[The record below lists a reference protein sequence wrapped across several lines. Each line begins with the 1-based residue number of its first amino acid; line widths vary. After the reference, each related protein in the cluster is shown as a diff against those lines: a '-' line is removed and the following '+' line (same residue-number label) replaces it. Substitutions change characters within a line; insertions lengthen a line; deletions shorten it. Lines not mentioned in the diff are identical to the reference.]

1 MEFHLSYLLN
11 RISRAL
17 LKSQDIHMHNLL
29 RSLAIHMPVVE
40 QKHTQRPVVETALI
54 QRLCFCRYTE
64 T

>member
-29 RSLAIHMPVVE
+29 RSLAIHM
-40 QKHTQRPVVETALI
+40 KHTQRPVVETALI